1 MIQNEMGFDIQ
12 WEYVFM
18 LGGILLIVVAFVY
31 VLYNTTS
38 SVRDA
43 VHKNFGGNSQTTY
56 EADTVAATP
65 TPKPWKINKGSIS
78 GLLDALGT

>member
-1 MIQNEMGFDIQ
+1 MIEHEMGFEIQ
-12 WEYVFM
+12 WEYVLL

-43 VHKNFGGNSQTTY
+43 VHKNFGAGRDDY
-56 EADTVAATP
+56 VEAAPSNDTRTASVHLVRWNLP
-65 TPKPWKINKGSIS
+65 G
-78 GLLDALGT
+78 G